1 MDFRR
6 CSLLASDFFRKIA
19 FTTAAQSIILAADVS
34 LPSKQFLYS
43 ETREPHRDRTKTI
56 LRDHPELRR
65 HIGKNPYTALIV
77 LGCVSL
83 QVGVG
88 FLVRTSPWWV
98 ILAAAFTVGACVS
111 HALWTLI
118 HECSHNLIFSKTY
131 LNTLAAIVAN
141 LPHLLPSAVSFQR
154 YHMKHHAF
162 QGIYDLDADL
172 PSHWEARLVG
182 NSAIGKSLWLLLFPI
197 FQVTR
202 PPRLR
207 EIRMFDRWIVVNF
220 VVQIAFDAAFY
231 ALMGPKAF
239 WYLAASFF
247 FSVGLHPLGARWI
260 QEHYLVAPPQ
270 ETYSYYG
277 PFNKLAFNVGY
288 HNEHHDLPSVPWN
301 RLPEIRSGAP
311 ELYDSLVYHTSWT
324 KLLLKFIFDP
334 GICLFSRQTRTERGR
349 VALNAEV
356 KPDIDFLEESRPCE
370 VALNRR

>member
-1 MDFRR
+1 
-6 CSLLASDFFRKIA
+6 L
-19 FTTAAQSIILAADVS
+19 
-34 LPSKQFLYS
+34 
-43 ETREPHRDRTKTI
+43 
-56 LRDHPELRR
+56 
-65 HIGKNPYTALIV
+65 
-77 LGCVSL
+77 
-83 QVGVG
+83 
-88 FLVRTSPWWV
+88 
-98 ILAAAFTVGACVS
+98 
-111 HALWTLI
+111 
-118 HECSHNLIFSKTY
+118 
-131 LNTLAAIVAN
+131 
-141 LPHLLPSAVSFQR
+141 
-154 YHMKHHAF
+154 KHHAF
-162 QGIYDLDADL
+162 QGVYDLDADL

-220 VVQIAFDAAFY
+220 VVQIAFDAAIYMF
-231 ALMGPKAF
+231 LGPKAF

-277 PFNKLAFNVGY
+277 PLNKIAFNVGY

-301 RLPEIRSGAP
+301 LLPQIRSGAP
-311 ELYDSLVYHTSWT
+311 ELYDSLVHHTSWT

-334 GICLFSRQTRTERGR
+334 SICLFSRQARTERGR

-356 KPDIDFLEESRPCE
+356 KPDIDFVEESQLCQTAPTRH
-370 VALNRR
+370 